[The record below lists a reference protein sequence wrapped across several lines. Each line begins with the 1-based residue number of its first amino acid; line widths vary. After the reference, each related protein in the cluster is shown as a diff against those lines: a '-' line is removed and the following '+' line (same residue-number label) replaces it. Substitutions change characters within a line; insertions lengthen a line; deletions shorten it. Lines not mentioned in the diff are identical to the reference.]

1 MQDRGTGVRTESVN
15 RPNPFDLLA
24 TAVILLDGSGRV
36 SFMNGAAESLLG
48 VSAIQFEG
56 QLLSVIAADSQ
67 SVDSLL
73 VECQQRLFSVKRQQM
88 TFHLAGRPSTPL
100 DMTVSVL
107 EEPGLLASVELREID
122 AYQRIDR
129 EERQAALMQMNQSLL
144 RNLGHEI
151 KNPLGGIRGAAQLLE
166 TELPTRSLREYTQ
179 VIVKES
185 DRLLSLVDQ
194 MLAPVRRSMSREAV
208 NIHEVLERVRRLVLS
223 EFPTGLTIVRD
234 YDTSLPDILGDL
246 EQLIQLVLNV
256 VRNAAQAM
264 DGQGKIW
271 LKTRARRQATLHRQ
285 RYALALSFSIRDN
298 GPGIPKALRDEIFYP
313 LVSGNPKGHGL
324 GLTIA
329 QTIVHQHGGVIDCRS
344 ESSPAQSTKGTAMT
358 GLNPTELNESGTEFT
373 IVLPIGEP
381 LKPVPSKETF

>member
-1 MQDRGTGVRTESVN
+1 MQARGTGVRTEPVS

-24 TAVILLDGSGRV
+24 TAVVLLDSSGKV
-36 SFMNGAAESLLG
+36 AFMNGAAENLLG
-48 VSAIQFEG
+48 VSAAQFEG
-56 QLLSVIAADSQ
+56 QSLALLAGNGQAIEG
-67 SVDSLL
+67 LL
-73 VECQQRLFSVKRQQM
+73 QECQQRLFSVKRQQLN
-88 TFHLAGRPSTPL
+88 FNLAGRASTAL
-100 DMTVSVL
+100 DITVSVL

-129 EERQAALMQMNQSLL
+129 EERQAALMQLNQSLL

-234 YDTSLPDILGDL
+234 YDTSLPEILGDL

-264 DGQGKIW
+264 DGQGSIW
-271 LKTRARRQATLHRQ
+271 LKTRATRQVTLHRQ
-285 RYALALSFSIRDN
+285 RYGLALSMSIRDN
-298 GPGIPKALRDEIFYP
+298 GPGIPKSLRDEIFYP

-344 ESSPAQSTKGTAMT
+344 ESQPAYLSGVQGSA
-358 GLNPTELNESGTEFT
+358 LPQANDIGTEFT

-381 LKPVPSKETF
+381 IKPVLSKETF

>member
-1 MQDRGTGVRTESVN
+1 MQVRGTGVRTESVS

-24 TAVILLDGSGRV
+24 TAVVLLDGTGKV
-36 SFMNGAAESLLG
+36 AFMNGAAENLLG
-48 VSAIQFEG
+48 VSAVQFEG
-56 QLLSVIAADSQ
+56 QSLAVLATDSQ
-67 SVDSLL
+67 AIDGLL
-73 VECQQRLFSVKRQQM
+73 NECQERLFSVKRQQM
-88 TFHLAGRPSTPL
+88 SFNLVGRPASPL
-100 DMTVSVL
+100 DITVCVL

-264 DGQGKIW
+264 DGQGSIW
-271 LKTRARRQATLHRQ
+271 LKTRATRQVTLHRQ
-285 RYALALSFSIRDN
+285 RYALALSLSIRDN
-298 GPGIPKALRDEIFYP
+298 GPGIPKSLRDEIFYP

-344 ESSPAQSTKGTAMT
+344 
-358 GLNPTELNESGTEFT
+358 
-373 IVLPIGEP
+373 
-381 LKPVPSKETF
+381 

>member
-1 MQDRGTGVRTESVN
+1 
-15 RPNPFDLLA
+15 LA
-24 TAVILLDGSGRV
+24 TPSEVDQVLRDAQERSLTVRRMQVVWRTANSEVDDEPLETTVLGLD
-36 SFMNGAAESLLG
+36 
-48 VSAIQFEG
+48 
-56 QLLSVIAADSQ
+56 
-67 SVDSLL
+67 
-73 VECQQRLFSVKRQQM
+73 
-88 TFHLAGRPSTPL
+88 
-100 DMTVSVL
+100 
-107 EEPGLLASVELREID
+107 EPGLLASIELRDND
-122 AYQRIDR
+122 ALIRIDR

-264 DGQGKIW
+264 DGQGSIW
-271 LKTRARRQATLHRQ
+271 LKTRATRQVTLHRQ
-285 RYALALSFSIRDN
+285 RYALALSLSIRDN
-298 GPGIPKALRDEIFYP
+298 GPGIPKSLRDEIFYP

-344 ESSPAQSTKGTAMT
+344 ESQPLYAAAGGSHSP
-358 GLNPTELNESGTEFT
+358 ELHDMGTEFT

-381 LKPVPSKETF
+381 LKPVLSKETF